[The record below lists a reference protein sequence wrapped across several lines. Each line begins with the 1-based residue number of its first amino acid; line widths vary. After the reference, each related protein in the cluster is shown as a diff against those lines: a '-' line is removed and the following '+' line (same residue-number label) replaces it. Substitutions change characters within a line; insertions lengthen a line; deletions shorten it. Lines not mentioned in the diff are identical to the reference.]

1 MNLRDLN
8 YFHQLVRDRNFTKV
22 AGRFEVSQPTITLAI
37 KRLENEFDTKLVER
51 NHAHNELRMT
61 SSGMQLDQHVERML
75 NDWRLAHLEI
85 NALNRQMIRFG
96 MSPAISNYFFPGVTD
111 QLIQAGLL
119 NHLYTYED
127 GSREVLRSILEGH
140 VDIGLIGSVRPLLND
155 QLVAENLKVMNF
167 KIVVGPSC
175 PLANRK
181 SISFKEANNFPFVV
195 LGQHFANPVAFEQI
209 ANQAGVTPHIIYRS
223 SNIDT
228 LKRIVSRG
236 VAISYIADL
245 SILPNDPIVSIPLTD
260 KDAPR
265 LTVMLVYR
273 KTLELSESVRQFMA
287 IIRGYHYE

>member
-1 MNLRDLN
+1 MNLQDLN

-22 AGRFEVSQPTITLAI
+22 AGHFDVSQPTITLAI

-61 SSGMQLDQHVERML
+61 SSGKQLDQHVERML

-140 VDIGLIGSVRPLLND
+140 VAIGLIGSVRPLLND
-155 QLVAENLKVMNF
+155 QLVAESLKVMDF
-167 KIVVGPSC
+167 KIVVGPSS

-181 SISFKEANNFPFVV
+181 SISFKEASAFPFVV
-195 LGQHFANPVAFEQI
+195 LGHHFANPVAFEQI

-287 IIRGYHYE
+287 IIRDDYYE